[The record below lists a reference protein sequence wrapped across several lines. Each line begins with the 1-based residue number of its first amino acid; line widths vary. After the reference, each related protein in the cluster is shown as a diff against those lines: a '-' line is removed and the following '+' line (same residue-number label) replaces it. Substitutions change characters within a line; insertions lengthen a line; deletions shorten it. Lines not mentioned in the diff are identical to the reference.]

1 MVIVACS
8 KWSNHYDDTSS
19 EFLWKKKKSLFLDL
33 CVFYVFALRTT
44 IKQCILI
51 IVQLYK
57 EVIP

>member
-19 EFLWKKKKSLFLDL
+19 EFLWKKKKTLFLDL

-44 IKQCILI
+44 IKQCILNYSSI
-51 IVQLYK
+51 I
-57 EVIP
+57 